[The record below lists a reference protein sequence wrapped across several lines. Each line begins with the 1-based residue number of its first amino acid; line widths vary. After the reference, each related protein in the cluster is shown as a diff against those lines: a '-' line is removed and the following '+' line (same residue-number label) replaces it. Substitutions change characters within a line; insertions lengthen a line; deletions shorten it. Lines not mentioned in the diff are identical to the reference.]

1 MVRDVPRLVEIGCIV
16 TAVAAE
22 AGVRHLPDH
31 QPVVKWLASAT
42 DTADC
47 RPGVEGLT
55 FRPGSHRRE
64 VLRANGRRLAFTWC
78 EIDCIVTAVA
88 AEAGVRHQI
97 TRSPAIPHQL

>member
-1 MVRDVPRLVEIGCIV
+1 MR
-16 TAVAAE
+16 
-22 AGVRHLPDH
+22 
-31 QPVVKWLASAT
+31 T
-42 DTADC
+42 DTGYSRSVAGKCNRHCWLPFLYDLKAQVASQRC
-47 RPGVEGLT
+47 WQGPGVEGLT